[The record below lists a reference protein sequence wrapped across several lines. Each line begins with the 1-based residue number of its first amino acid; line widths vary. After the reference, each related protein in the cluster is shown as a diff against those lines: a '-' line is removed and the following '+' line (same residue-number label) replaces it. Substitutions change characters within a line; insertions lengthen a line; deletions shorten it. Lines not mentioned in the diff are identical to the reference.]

1 MFLKYLFIL
10 AVLGLCCCAQAF
22 SSCGVRASHCGV
34 RASHCGVQAS
44 HCGGSSCCGA
54 QALELKGSSCGTWL
68 SAPTYAESSRPGLEA
83 MSPALVGGFLTNDY
97 QQSPIL
103 YTLKY
108 IYLFICMYL

>member
-10 AVLGLCCCAQAF
+10 AALGLCCRAQAF
-22 SSCGVRASHCGV
+22 SSCGMR
-34 RASHCGVQAS
+34 AS

-54 QALELKGSSCGTWL
+54 QALELKFSTCGTWL
-68 SAPTYAESSRPGLEA
+68 SAQTYAESSRPGLEA